1 LDECRWVS
9 ARVTE
14 RDLQYEVACNEDNEQ
29 DDEHN
34 EHEKNDDEDELWS
47 HAKAGGRL
55 EQALLLVAT
64 LDVFGPAAIK
74 W

>member
-14 RDLQYEVACNEDNEQ
+14 RDLQYEVACNKDNEQ

-34 EHEKNDDEDELWS
+34 EHEKNDNEDELWS

-55 EQALLLVAT
+55 ERALLLVAT